1 MARLYVSKLD
11 KDMREQIEG
20 ACYTE
25 MELEGIRGILQHT
38 IDARMK
44 AARGVIAMF
53 VVMDLF
59 VLWTEVFVR
68 TNPSVETAVIS
79 LGALVAMEVFI
90 WWFVWELQIGI
101 PKRGFN
107 RAADQGYPQLP
118 HCRLR

>member
-1 MARLYVSKLD
+1 
-11 KDMREQIEG
+11 
-20 ACYTE
+20 
-25 MELEGIRGILQHT
+25 MELEGIRGILQRT

-53 VVMDLF
+53 FVMDLF

-101 PKRGFN
+101 LKRGFN

>member
-1 MARLYVSKLD
+1 M
-11 KDMREQIEG
+11 
-20 ACYTE
+20 
-25 MELEGIRGILQHT
+25 
-38 IDARMK
+38 
-44 AARGVIAMF
+44 
-53 VVMDLF
+53 
-59 VLWTEVFVR
+59 
-68 TNPSVETAVIS
+68 IS

>member
-1 MARLYVSKLD
+1 MARLYVSKID
-11 KDMREQIEG
+11 KDMRERIES
-20 ACYTE
+20 ARYTE
-25 MELEGIRGILQHT
+25 LELEGIRGILQRT
-38 IDARMK
+38 IDARKK
-44 AARGVIAMF
+44 AAYGVIVMF
-53 VVMDLF
+53 VVMNLF
-59 VLWTEVFVR
+59 ALWTEVFVR

-101 PKRGFN
+101 LKRGFN

>member
-11 KDMREQIEG
+11 KDMRERIES
-20 ACYTE
+20 ARYTE
-25 MELEGIRGILQHT
+25 LELEGIRGILQRT
-38 IDARMK
+38 IDARKK
-44 AARGVIAMF
+44 AAYGVIVMF
-53 VVMDLF
+53 VVMNLF
-59 VLWTEVFVR
+59 ALWTEVFVR
-68 TNPSVETAVIS
+68 TNPSVEAAVIS

-101 PKRGFN
+101 LKRGFN